1 MLLVCTL
8 TRHGQNTG
16 IERVCCVKERGKD
29 RRKEGRS
36 MSGQTKNTLWRF
48 REFKWFSHKKKKKKL
63 LSTNTSSHTHTASR
77 PSCYTWSPLSL
88 LAPHT
93 LSPHSTHRHHLNC
106 TTLSQPETHRQQDT
120 PHSAPRL
127 TLLWPSQQIKLIIPN
142 LCQIV

>member
-1 MLLVCTL
+1 MLFVCTL
-8 TRHGQNTG
+8 TQRSQNAG
-16 IERVCCVKERGKD
+16 IERMCCVKERGKD

-36 MSGQTKNTLWRF
+36 MSGQTKNTSWRF
-48 REFKWFSHKKKKKKL
+48 REFKGLSRKKKKL
-63 LSTNTSSHTHTASR
+63 VSTNTSSCTHAASR

-88 LAPHT
+88 LVPHT

-120 PHSAPRL
+120 PGSAPRL